1 MRFFVFVILVAHIA
15 AREQLKH
22 HQADLFIMDMTL
34 PDGNGLDLYR
44 ELKALYHL
52 SVIFCNGYEWTE

>member
-22 HQADLFIMDMTL
+22 CQADLLIMDMML

-44 ELKALYHL
+44 ELKALYQMKT
-52 SVIFCNGYEWTE
+52 V